1 MNAEVET
8 PAATLSEET
17 RLTKQL
23 IELLK
28 QEQAHLIKADIE
40 GLMAITE
47 EKARAA
53 NEMNELAR
61 RRYRNLAAI
70 GYAPAEGGMRTWLD
84 DAAPD
89 AIANAW
95 DSLLTLA
102 QSAKSLNSTNGLLIG
117 KHMSRNQQALN
128 ILRGNQGNSFYGP
141 NGQATSSVRS
151 RGLVIG

>member
-1 MNAEVET
+1 MNVEVET

-40 GLMAITE
+40 GLMTINE
-47 EKARAA
+47 EKSRAA
-53 NEMNELAR
+53 NEMNELAS

-70 GYAPAEGGMRTWLD
+70 GYDPKEGGMRAWLD
-84 DAAPD
+84 KAAQGATADAWK
-89 AIANAW
+89 N
-95 DSLLTLA
+95 LLTLA
-102 QSAKSLNSTNGLLIG
+102 QSAKSLNSTNGLLIS

-128 ILRGNQGNSFYGP
+128 ILRGNQSNSFYGP
-141 NGQATSSVRS
+141 NGQATTSVRS

>member
-1 MNAEVET
+1 MNVEFES

-17 RLTKQL
+17 RLTMQL

-28 QEQAHLIKADIE
+28 QEQAHLIAANIE

-47 EKARAA
+47 EKSRAA
-53 NEMNELAR
+53 NEMNELAK
-61 RRYRNLAAI
+61 RRYRCLATA
-70 GYAPAEGGMRTWLD
+70 GFDPQEGGMRVWLD
-84 DAAPD
+84 TAAPKD
-89 AIANAW
+89 IAEAW
-95 DSLLTLA
+95 NNLLTLA

-128 ILRGNQGNSFYGP
+128 ILHGNQKNSFYGP
-141 NGQATSSVRS
+141 NGQTTTPNRS